1 MVYYVMAQHS
11 ELVLFLR
18 ERKSSSL
25 ACLFEDAEEVEENIR
40 GSRRIQYWVCFENL
54 HAYEKQGCQCIPNFE
69 QEDNEYE
76 AELNQQQECES
87 ISDMESDSSV
97 FEDVSISRYACQVD
111 DNF

>member
-40 GSRRIQYWVCFENL
+40 GSRRIQY
-54 HAYEKQGCQCIPNFE
+54 
-69 QEDNEYE
+69 
-76 AELNQQQECES
+76 
-87 ISDMESDSSV
+87 
-97 FEDVSISRYACQVD
+97 
-111 DNF
+111 